1 MQATTTNASAR
12 DLGAQL
18 LAVMHRAMREAG
30 SDVVSLFEELELS
43 LTHVKLLN
51 ILDSGGEMNVKALSE
66 VTGLSLPGASR
77 AADALIRRGL
87 VERRED
93 PQDRRSKLLTI
104 TSAGREATGRI
115 TQARL
120 AGFERFAASLTPEQ
134 RAALGAALAPLLETT

>member
-1 MQATTTNASAR
+1 
-12 DLGAQL
+12 
-18 LAVMHRAMREAG
+18 MHRAMREAG